1 MSVLQGYEPAA
12 VLGFFEDISAIP
24 HISGDERAIA
34 DYIENFAR
42 ARGLFCCRDE
52 VNNVF
57 VRLPATE
64 GHESAPAVMLQ
75 GHTDMV
81 GEKDAASPHNFAVDP
96 LRLRVVESDGASW
109 IAATGTTLG
118 GDDGIAVAM
127 MLAILDCPPEPHP
140 AVECLFTVSEETGLE
155 GAWAFD
161 PVRAGAT
168 ATTLINLDSEA
179 EGVVTA
185 GCSGGMRTDIRVPVV
200 LETVTDADL
209 SVVDIALSGLSG
221 GHSGV
226 EIHEGHTNAIKL
238 LGRLLRE
245 VEGMYDIRLLTL
257 SGGGKDNAIPRDAR
271 ASVTVARADASALC
285 HALCEAAEK
294 VRREPHFIAADKSF
308 TCTATLGGEVPPHR
322 FTAATHRAALS
333 ALNLVRD
340 GVLSMSAHV
349 KGLVAY
355 SRNLGILETDVN
367 ESGEPCAVSLS
378 FSTRSASGTHLDDA
392 ARELDELAAVLSTLA
407 EGQVVATHRA
417 RYPGWDYA
425 PVSPL
430 RDRWLAA
437 SAEMYGFTPRIEVIH
452 AGLECGILSDKLT
465 AACGVS
471 PDIISIGP
479 DMRDIH
485 TPREMLSIPSAER
498 TYRLLCRVIGSS
510 AHWLD
515 IGCGQRERGDQ
526 SAKRD

>member
-1 MSVLQGYEPAA
+1 MPTSILQGYEPAS

-24 HISGDERAIA
+24 HVSGDERALA
-34 DYIENFAR
+34 DYIDNFAR
-42 ARGLFCCRDE
+42 TRGLACTRDE
-52 VNNVF
+52 VHNVF
-57 VRLPATE
+57 IHLPASP
-64 GHESAPAVMLQ
+64 GHEAAPAVMLQ

-81 GEKDAASPHNFAVDP
+81 GEKDADSAHSFATDP
-96 LRLRVVESDGASW
+96 LRLRVVQSEGADW

-127 MLAILDCPPEPHP
+127 MLAILEAPPEPHP
-140 AVECLFTVSEETGLE
+140 AIECLFTVSEETGLE

-161 PVRAGAT
+161 PVCAGAT
-168 ATTLINLDSEA
+168 ARTLINLDSEA

-185 GCSGGMRTDIRVPVV
+185 GCSGGMRTDLRVPVLCEAASTDQTTVELV
-200 LETVTDADL
+200 LSD
-209 SVVDIALSGLSG
+209 LSG

-238 LGRLLRE
+238 LGRLLRQAQAVCE
-245 VEGMYDIRLLTL
+245 LRLVSL

-271 ASVTVARADASALC
+271 ATLAVARADAAALC
-285 HALCEAAEK
+285 RALTDAADAI
-294 VRREPHFIAADKSF
+294 RREPHFIAGDASF
-308 TCTATLGGEVPPHR
+308 TCTATDRGEAP
-322 FTAATHRAALS
+322 TACLTPASHRAVLS

-355 SRNLGILETDVN
+355 SRNLGILATHADDDGMPTE
-367 ESGEPCAVSLS
+367 VSLS
-378 FSTRSASGTHLDDA
+378 FSTRSASASHLNDA
-392 ARELDELAAVLSTLA
+392 ERELSELAAVLSSLA
-407 EGQVVATHRA
+407 EGTVTATHRA

-430 RDRWLAA
+430 RDRWMAA
-437 SAEMYGFTPRIEVIH
+437 SEHMFGVTPRIEVIH
-452 AGLECGILSDKLT
+452 AGLECGILSDKLE
-465 AACGVS
+465 AALGES

-485 TPREMLSIPSAER
+485 TPREMLSIPSVER
-498 TYRLLCRVIGSS
+498 TYRLLCRVLCELS
-510 AHWLD
+510 
-515 IGCGQRERGDQ
+515 
-526 SAKRD
+526 